1 MVVVPLPEIDT
12 CDEGLMAEV
21 IMEAADVSGYR
32 RETAS
37 LLEGIFGKHKGAQPR
52 RKALKTSVQLESR
65 MRLGEYARK
74 TIWYSVR
81 YRGTSGSSW
90 RQRRGL
96 NLSHRG
102 SAAKS
107 QNSGDRDS
115 HGTRE
120 NMSHGIEVESDGV
133 TIAIQRLLVERDG
146 QGWTL
151 NVESQS

>member
-21 IMEAADVSGYR
+21 IMEAADASGYR

-37 LLEGIFGKHKGAQPR
+37 LRKGIFWEAQR
-52 RKALKTSVQLESR
+52 RVAKEKALETSVQLESR

-74 TIWYSVR
+74 TMWYSVR

-102 SAAKS
+102 SAANS

-115 HGTRE
+115 HGTRK
-120 NMSHGIEVESDGV
+120 NMSHGTEVESDGV
-133 TIAIQRLLVERDG
+133 TIAMQRLLVE
-146 QGWTL
+146 
-151 NVESQS
+151 